1 MISMMLQFVNYL
13 RYEGFSVSTSS
24 MNNAIAALEWIN
36 PIQKEQ
42 FYAALEACFVQNI
55 EEREKFARYFR
66 RFFEDKTPLEFEHE
80 DTRFRMQVAEF
91 ADQLR
96 SEDDY
101 ITQVIA
107 DYIEGDV
114 LKLMENL
121 GDKIPFRQV
130 QNDVASGSGMSKDQ
144 VRREII
150 KRINLLVD
158 TAEDFAAASFHMPKD
173 KRETLSDFL
182 VQKLKE
188 AASLVKQEPVK
199 NHGRKKLLPW
209 EKQRTISTISFD
221 KLTLDE
227 HEKVKGEVEKI
238 AKKLK
243 DALSR
248 QRKRS
253 SRGHIDIKN
262 TIRSSM
268 KYGGVPFNVRMK
280 SPSRKKG
287 KIIALCDISMSV
299 AFAAQFMLLL
309 LYRLQNRFSKIRSF
323 VFIRNTYEISHFFTK
338 HPLEVALQ
346 KAVQT
351 HNIGMGQLTNYA
363 NAFRSFLENYPNII
377 NKDTTLLIMGDGL
390 NNHNDPKV
398 EYLKRMA
405 EKAARTIWL
414 NPEEKRYWYS
424 PSSAVADY
432 EPICTQMV
440 ECATIEQLSDFAKN
454 LIL

>member
-1 MISMMLQFVNYL
+1 MISMMLRFTNYL
-13 RYEGFSVSTSS
+13 RYEGFSVSTSTL
-24 MNNAIAALEWIN
+24 NNAIAALEWVN
-36 PIQKEQ
+36 PVKREQ
-42 FYAALEACFVQNI
+42 FYCAMEACLVQNI
-55 EEREKFARYFR
+55 EEREKFARYFK

-80 DTRFRMQVAEF
+80 DTTFRMQAGEF

-96 SEDDY
+96 QDGNY
-101 ITQVIA
+101 VLKIIA
-107 DYIEGDV
+107 DYLEGDV
-114 LKLMENL
+114 LKLMENI
-121 GDKIPFRQV
+121 GDKVPFRQV
-130 QNDVASGSGMSKDQ
+130 EIDIASGSGMSKDK
-144 VRREII
+144 VRKEII

-158 TAEDFAAASFHMPKD
+158 TAEDFAATSFHMPKEQ
-173 KRETLSDFL
+173 RETLSEFL
-182 VQKLKE
+182 VDRLRE
-188 AASLVKQEPVK
+188 AATLMKQEPIK
-199 NHGRKKLLPW
+199 SHGRQKLLPW

-253 SRGHIDIKN
+253 SKGHIDIKN

-280 SPSRKKG
+280 TPKRKKG
-287 KIIALCDISMSV
+287 KIIAICDISMSV

-323 VFIRNTYEISHFFTK
+323 VFIRNTYEISHFFNK
-338 HPLEVALQ
+338 HPLDVALQ

-363 NAFRSFLENYPNII
+363 SAFKSFLDNYPNVI

-390 NNHNDPKV
+390 NNHNNPKA
-398 EYLKRMA
+398 EYLKQMA

-414 NPEEKRYWYS
+414 NPEEKQYWYS
-424 PSSAVADY
+424 PSSAILDY

-440 ECATIEQLSDFAKN
+440 ECATIDQLSDFAKN

>member
-1 MISMMLQFVNYL
+1 MISMMLRFVNYL
-13 RYEGFSVSTSS
+13 RYEGFSVSTSAL
-24 MNNAIAALEWIN
+24 NNAIASLEWVN
-36 PIQKEQ
+36 PIKKEQ
-42 FYAALEACFVQNI
+42 FYAALEACLVQNI
-55 EEREKFARYFR
+55 EEREKFTKLFK

-80 DTRFRMQVAEF
+80 DASFRMQVADF
-91 ADQLR
+91 TDKLR
-96 SEDDY
+96 KEDDY
-101 ITQVIA
+101 IAQVIA

-114 LKLMENL
+114 LKLMENM
-121 GDKIPFRQV
+121 GDQVPYRQV
-130 QNDVASGSGMSKDQ
+130 LNDVASGSGMSKDK
-144 VRREII
+144 VRKEII

-173 KRETLSDFL
+173 KREALSDFL
-182 VQKLKE
+182 VQHLKE
-188 AASLVKQEPVK
+188 AAALMKQEPIK
-199 NHGRKKLLPW
+199 NHGRQKLMPW

-221 KLTLDE
+221 KLTLNE

-248 QRKRS
+248 QKKRS

-268 KYGGVPFNVRMK
+268 KYGGVPFSVKMK

-287 KIIALCDISMSV
+287 KIVALCDISMSV

-363 NAFRSFLENYPNII
+363 SAFRSFIENYPNVI
-377 NKDTTLLIMGDGL
+377 NKDTTLLILGDGL
-390 NNHNDPKV
+390 NNHNDPKT
-398 EYLKRMA
+398 EYLQQMA
-405 EKAARTIWL
+405 DKAARTIWL
-414 NPEEKRYWYS
+414 NPEEQEYWYS
-424 PSSAVADY
+424 PSSAILDY

-440 ECATIEQLSDFAKN
+440 ECASIDQLSEFAKN

>member
-1 MISMMLQFVNYL
+1 MISMMLRFTNYL
-13 RYEGFSVSTSS
+13 RYEGFSVSTSAL
-24 MNNAIAALEWIN
+24 NNAIAALEWVN
-36 PIQKEQ
+36 PVRRDQ
-42 FYAALEACFVQNI
+42 FYSAMEACLVQNI
-55 EEREKFARYFR
+55 EEREKFARFFK

-80 DTRFRMQVAEF
+80 DTTFRMQAGEF

-96 SEDDY
+96 QDDDY
-101 ITQVIA
+101 ISKIIA

-114 LKLMENL
+114 LKLMENI
-121 GDKIPFRQV
+121 GDKVPFRQV
-130 QNDVASGSGMSKDQ
+130 ENDVASGLGMSKDK
-144 VRREII
+144 VRKEII

-158 TAEDFAAASFHMPKD
+158 TAEDFAATSFHMPKD
-173 KRETLSDFL
+173 QRETLSEFL
-182 VQKLKE
+182 VDRLRE
-188 AASLVKQEPVK
+188 AGALMKQEPIK
-199 NHGRKKLLPW
+199 SHGRQKLLPW

-221 KLTLDE
+221 KLTLVE

-253 SRGHIDIKN
+253 SKGHIDIKS
-262 TIRSSM
+262 TIRASM

-280 SPSRKKG
+280 SPKRKKG

-363 NAFRSFLENYPNII
+363 SAFKSFLENYPNVI

-390 NNHNDPKV
+390 NNHNDPKT

-414 NPEEKRYWYS
+414 NPEEQEYWYS
-424 PSSAVADY
+424 PSSAILDY

-440 ECATIEQLSDFAKN
+440 ECATIDQLSDFAKN